1 MAYLLVGVL
10 TPLMRRIAIATDVID
25 RPNSSHK
32 SHKQPVPYLGGIAII
47 IGVIAISYS
56 TSLVSNFTIN
66 TFWLATSVLAPALL
80 LGLIGLWDDLRNL
93 PPLPRFIAQSIA
105 GVFTAGILIATDN
118 VGNPTGS
125 VIFDSIITIIWV
137 VGICN
142 SINFFDNLDGG
153 AAGTVAISSIAL
165 AFLALNGDQYLI
177 AALSTVTAG
186 ATLGFLVWNKNPAKI
201 YMGDAGALFL
211 GVLLATL
218 TIRLHPNT
226 DTQIGSYFTPIFLLA
241 IPILDTTVAVLS
253 RLRRHLSPFQGGQD
267 HLSHRLVRTGFS
279 RRQAAITLWGLSGL
293 FAAAAI
299 LLSKPN
305 AVSEDYLVGGVLL
318 LWVVLFISFVPKT
331 YSLSTKTSGPE
342 VVFFT
347 IPKHPNLLAML
358 APLSL
363 KKAHKGKSEA
373 FIQSFLGTGGF
384 LAIVAD
390 FIKLVC

>member
-1 MAYLLVGVL
+1 MGITNKEYFILFVMAYLLVGAL
-10 TPLMRRIAIATDVID
+10 TPLMRKIAIATDVID

-32 SHKQPVPYLGGIAII
+32 SHKQPVPYLGGVAII
-47 IGVIAISYS
+47 VGVITVSYA

-66 TFWLATSVLAPALL
+66 TFWLATSVLGPALL

-125 VIFDSIITIIWV
+125 AIFDSIITIIWV

-218 TIRLHPNT
+218 TIRLRPDS
-226 DTQIGSYFTPIFLLA
+226 DTLLGSYLTPVFLLA

-267 HLSHRLVRTGFS
+267 HLSHRLIRAGLS
-279 RRQAAITLWGLSGL
+279 RKQAATSLWGLSGL
-293 FAAAAI
+293 YGAVVI
-299 LLSKPN
+299 CISRPNLSIEN
-305 AVSEDYLVGGVLL
+305 YVVGGAGL
-318 LWVVLFISFVPKT
+318 LWVVLFIFFFR
-331 YSLSTKTSGPE
+331 TKD
-342 VVFFT
+342 
-347 IPKHPNLLAML
+347 A
-358 APLSL
+358 
-363 KKAHKGKSEA
+363 
-373 FIQSFLGTGGF
+373 
-384 LAIVAD
+384 
-390 FIKLVC
+390 